1 MDNIDSEFSFRKM
14 IKQIF
19 NRLENLCRNIAILKN
34 GLDEG

>member
-19 NRLENLCRNIAILKN
+19 NRLEEFVSEYCYFKKWIR
-34 GLDEG
+34 